1 MLTNLSIKN
10 YALIRELE
18 IAPSPALNIITGETG
33 AGKSIVLGAVGLLLG
48 NRADTKALLS
58 KDQKCVIE
66 GEFEIE
72 GYQLQH
78 IFEEA
83 DLDYEE
89 PSIIRREINPNGKSR
104 AFINDVPT
112 TLDVLKKIG
121 LRLLDIHSQNESIEI
136 AKKEARL
143 NILDDYAQVSGL
155 RETYHRAYLD
165 FKKSEKALDNLKNK
179 QEKLNREEDYNSFLL
194 DELAKAAL
202 KAGEQETLESE
213 LKILDNSEDIK
224 LKLAQIVGEFQDNDF
239 AVSDRLME
247 MNNLLRST
255 ARFSSELEGLNERFT
270 SSVTELK
277 DIVNAL
283 GDVLESVEHDPQRI
297 DEVNQRLG
305 LIYQLQQ
312 KHQVLD
318 VEGLLEIQGTLEEK
332 ALASQ
337 NLDEEIEKQQRLF
350 EESQKQLLSL
360 ADKLSAKRIALLG
373 KFSDDVNQ
381 LLGYVGMPDGRL
393 QLSHKP
399 IEPSAS
405 GKDEIE
411 MLFSANKGISPQPV
425 AKVASGG
432 EFSRLM
438 LCIKYLLATK
448 TAMPTIIFDEIDTG
462 VSGEIAKK
470 MALMMKKMSQRHQVI
485 AISHL
490 PQIAAKGDT
499 HYFVYKNNNSETTE
513 SFIKKLDNNGHVLEI
528 AKMLGGENP
537 TEAALKNARELIEK

>member
-58 KDQKCVIE
+58 EDQKCVIE

-78 IFEEA
+78 VFEEA

-202 KAGEQETLESE
+202 KAGEQEELESE

-255 ARFSSELEGLNERFT
+255 ASFSSELEGLNERFT

-337 NLDEEIEKQQRLF
+337 NLDEEIKKQQRLF

-360 ADKLSAKRIALLG
+360 ADKLSAKRIAMLG

-399 IEPSAS
+399 IEPSTS

>member
-58 KDQKCVIE
+58 KDKKCVIE
-66 GEFEIE
+66 GEFEIA
-72 GYQLQH
+72 GYRLQN

-136 AKKEARL
+136 AKKDARL
-143 NILDDYAQVSGL
+143 KILDDYAQANQI
-155 RETYHRAYLD
+155 REAYQQEYLD
-165 FKKSEKALDNLKNK
+165 FKKCEKTLKELKEK
-179 QEKLNREEDYNSFLL
+179 QENLNKEEDYNSFLL

-202 KAGEQETLESE
+202 KAGEQEELENE

-224 LKLAQIVGEFQDNDF
+224 LKLAQIVGEFQENEF
-239 AVSDRLME
+239 SISDRLME
-247 MNNLLRST
+247 MNNLLKST
-255 ARFSSELEGLNERFT
+255 ASFSQDLENLNERFT

-277 DIVNAL
+277 DIVGVL
-283 GDVLESVEHDPQRI
+283 GEVLESVEHDPQRI
-297 DEVNQRLG
+297 EEVNQRLG
-305 LIYQLQQ
+305 FLYQLQQ

-318 VEGLLEIQGTLEEK
+318 VAGLIDIQSALEEK
-332 ALASQ
+332 AMANQSLE
-337 NLDEEIEKQQRLF
+337 EEIEKQELLF
-350 EESQKQLLSL
+350 EESQKRMLSS
-360 ADKLSAKRIALLG
+360 AEKLSAKRIGMLD
-373 KFSDDVNQ
+373 KFSNDINQ
-381 LLGYVGMPDGRL
+381 LLGYVGMPDGQL
-393 QLSHKP
+393 QLTHKS
-399 IEPSAS
+399 IDPSPA
-405 GKDEIE
+405 GIDEVE
-411 MLFSANKGISPQPV
+411 MLFSANKGISPQAV

-470 MALMMKKMSQRHQVI
+470 MALMMKKMSQKHQVI

-490 PQIAAKGDT
+490 PQIAAKGDS

-513 SFIKKLDNNGHVLEI
+513 SFIKKLDTNGHVLEI